1 MISNLRK
8 APKDPKDD
16 PRRTPSKPSERI
28 RGSDLNEPG
37 SAGTKGGGVTLSAAQ
52 ESWLRSQ
59 VEDHNKRVS
68 AKSKQARMEPLR
80 KVYRRGMGAF
90 SSTHHPIM
98 DRDGWGRA
106 RVMHHLHLLERG
118 KPKNPRYVQDNDLLP
133 KGHPQM
139 KKNAGSMPPGFDS
152 FGAEE
157 VFGEQEPAPTAATR
171 TAPLA
176 GLERDDAIQVGRN
189 QYVVVRSWGDYEA
202 MVKKPNAKRKM
213 FSVRQ
218 ENDDEVAVREQKG
231 TPDATLAGPVLSRH
245 PLADVRRI
253 GRVERVP
260 VRRQG
265 NYAEEERIVMKKN
278 NPLGMAATERHPT
291 PYDVE
296 ESGPMTVRSGGP
308 FTVRSEEAPPPATVR
323 STPAPTAPR
332 QMRLRCTVEEDMVPN
347 RKPQVGDRVRRT
359 TYGEVY
365 ARVDRPVTKAGYV
378 PVVIEGRFPVNDR
391 WPLKETEVVEMAP
404 NRIGIQPGTHA
415 MWDTGM
421 ADIPVVVEGVST
433 GMVQVRD
440 SSGALHN
447 VSPMDLAL
455 EHGREV
461 TYAANH
467 HLRAGQTAWLAYVG
481 QCGGAIDKVKVLK
494 SLPGDEYVVQIGSS
508 GATERIDGSVLFADK
523 EAAAAACER
532 MESNP
537 YVRFA
542 VQADWG
548 DSEEKKEMESN
559 RQGAGPYWVW
569 TLSVGSDRPLVGEGP
584 HGPHDLAG
592 AKTYARIAATKGKHD
607 RAVSRGRDPQAKTF
621 QVVRRYRAGDGE
633 RLI

>member
-8 APKDPKDD
+8 ATKSPKDD
-16 PRRTPSKPSERI
+16 PRRAKAEPHERV

-37 SAGTKGGGVTLSAAQ
+37 SAGTKGGGVALSATQ

-90 SSTHHPIM
+90 SSTHHPSM
-98 DRDGWGRA
+98 SRDGWGRA
-106 RVMHHLHLLERG
+106 RVMHHLHLLEHG
-118 KPKNPRYVQDNDLLP
+118 KPKNERYVQDNDLLP
-133 KGHPQM
+133 KGHP
-139 KKNAGSMPPGFDS
+139 K
-152 FGAEE
+152 
-157 VFGEQEPAPTAATR
+157 
-171 TAPLA
+171 
-176 GLERDDAIQVGRN
+176 
-189 QYVVVRSWGDYEA
+189 
-202 MVKKPNAKRKM
+202 
-213 FSVRQ
+213 
-218 ENDDEVAVREQKG
+218 
-231 TPDATLAGPVLSRH
+231 
-245 PLADVRRI
+245 
-253 GRVERVP
+253 
-260 VRRQG
+260 
-265 NYAEEERIVMKKN
+265 MKKN
-278 NPLGMAATERHPT
+278 NPLGMAATERHPA

-308 FTVRSEEAPPPATVR
+308 LTVRSEEAPPPATMR
-323 STPAPTAPR
+323 STPTPPAPR
-332 QMRLRCTVEEDMVPN
+332 ELRLRCTVEEDMVPN

-359 TYGEVY
+359 NYGEVY

-391 WPLKETEVVEMAP
+391 WPLKETEVVEMTP
-404 NRIGIQPGTHA
+404 NRIGIEVGTHA
-415 MWDTGM
+415 IWSTGM
-421 ADIPVVVEGVST
+421 ADIPVVVENVRG

-440 SSGALHN
+440 GSGALHS
-447 VSPMDLAL
+447 VSPMELAL

-461 TYAANH
+461 SYAANH
-467 HLRAGQTAWLAYVG
+467 HLRAGQVAWLAYVG
-481 QCGGAIDKVKVLK
+481 HRGGAIDKVKVLRA
-494 SLPGDEYVVQIGSS
+494 LPGDEYVVQIGST

-523 EAAAAACER
+523 ESAADACEQ
-532 MESNP
+532 MEGNP

-569 TLSVGSDRPLVGEGP
+569 TIAVGTDRPLVGEGP

-607 RAVSRGRDPQAKTF
+607 RAVSLGRDPQARTF